1 MFLRQRTLFSIE
13 TDVFIKETS
22 TSLKRST
29 LREFQKKGSKLTKAF
44 GILLNPSRQV
54 KV

>member
-22 TSLKRST
+22 TSLKPSN
-29 LREFQKKGSKLTKAF
+29 LRKFEKKESKLTKAF
-44 GILLNPSRQV
+44 GILFNPS
-54 KV
+54 